1 MATRETGAYL
11 TEYVEDTK
19 DESARAAE
27 AFGNNAG

>member
-1 MATRETGAYL
+1 MATLETVGYV